1 MHNVYS
7 KKGNLIPTIYCGY
20 VDPINKMFAGIV
32 GLQLEVLE
40 PVDTHPLLLGCFIW
54 SKTLKIIW
62 SIVFLCKGETLN
74 AIFFYVVKSDK
85 CKQTLISTDFF
96 ICILNAIWTWSPLK
110 VFMQHNISS
119 NVFFHQVNKYSKE
132 DGQDSNYH

>member
-20 VDPINKMFAGIV
+20 VDPINKMFASIV
-32 GLQLEVLE
+32 GIRLKVLE
-40 PVDTHPLLLGCFIW
+40 PVDTLPLLHWLFYLIKN
-54 SKTLKIIW
+54 SKDNLKYRISMRGGNI
-62 SIVFLCKGETLN
+62 KR
-74 AIFFYVVKSDK
+74 IFFYVVKSDK

-119 NVFFHQVNKYSKE
+119 NVLFHQVNKYSKE